1 MPSDFDKFIVHFFNN
16 SNIEYQLFVWK
27 KLLIY
32 EKYYLFYLE
41 KTKQKIDLE
50 LFKVLSNNRLALIKY
65 RVFTLVGLGFTV
77 DRKKIINFVSEMKI
91 MNKHF
96 IRFFSHNN
104 YILNLIAVSNRDF
117 IKKIS
122 DSFIEFYQINKTDLI
137 KNFKNILYDMYFY
150 SFFVAILY
158 HNKVYFD
165 LLLYEKLPIFKQ
177 YENIYND
184 YFNGVNIVKKYPQVD
199 NIKDI
204 EYRLKNF
211 RFLDNE
217 HVIVRKTDQTGIK
230 K

>member
-1 MPSDFDKFIVHFFNN
+1 LPSDFDKFIVHFFNN

-158 HNKVYFD
+158 HNTVD
-165 LLLYEKLPIFKQ
+165 
-177 YENIYND
+177 
-184 YFNGVNIVKKYPQVD
+184 GVEDEILEGDP
-199 NIKDI
+199 
-204 EYRLKNF
+204 F
-211 RFLDNE
+211 
-217 HVIVRKTDQTGIK
+217 
-230 K
+230 